1 MTDLNEAEFRR
12 AAEGSRPILVD
23 FWAPWCVHCRRIEPV
38 LESLDG
44 QLAIGKVNIDQE
56 PELARREGIEVIP
69 TLKLYQNGRELGHII
84 APESKAR
91 LESFLR
97 GTLGD

>member
-1 MTDLNEAEFRR
+1 MTDMNEAEFRR
-12 AAEGSRPILVD
+12 AVEGSEPVLVD
-23 FWAPWCVHCRRIEPV
+23 FWAPWCVHCRRIVPV

-44 QLAIGKVNIDQE
+44 RITIGKVNIDQE
-56 PELARREGIEVIP
+56 PELAGREGINVIP

-97 GTLGD
+97 NTLGA